1 MKPALLLLI
10 LTSVGM
16 SACAQLL
23 LKTGVASRGADLA
36 ASPATSLVALLTSP
50 YVVGGLALYGLGA
63 VVWLFVLARLPL
75 TAAYPF
81 VGLGFIMTLVLG
93 MVVLGEVV
101 SPVRIVGT
109 LMIACGCVLVARSV
123 V

>member
-10 LTSVGM
+10 FTSVGM
-16 SACAQLL
+16 SACAQLM
-23 LKTGVASRGADLA
+23 LKTGVASGGADPA
-36 ASPATSLVALLTSP
+36 ASPTSSLVAFLTSP

-81 VGLGFIMTLVLG
+81 VGLGFIMTMLLG
-93 MVVLGEVV
+93 MVALGEVV
-101 SPVRIVGT
+101 SSVRIVGT

>member
-16 SACAQLL
+16 SAGAQLM
-23 LKTGVASRGADLA
+23 LKTGVASGGTDPA
-36 ASPATSLVALLTSP
+36 ASPTSSLTAFLTSP

-81 VGLGFIMTLVLG
+81 VGLGFIMTMVLG

-109 LMIACGCVLVARSV
+109 LMIASGCVLVARSV
-123 V
+123 A